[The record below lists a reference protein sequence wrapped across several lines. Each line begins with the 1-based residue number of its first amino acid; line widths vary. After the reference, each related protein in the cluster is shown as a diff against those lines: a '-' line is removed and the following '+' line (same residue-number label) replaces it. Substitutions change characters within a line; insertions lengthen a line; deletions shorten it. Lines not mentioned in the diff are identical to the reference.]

1 MYTASGVPFLSG
13 ITCMFKNNTTKTST
27 LIIML
32 DDIHVYILRIVH
44 NIRMKVI
51 VQYDLLYYVI
61 VECARLVYRKGC
73 KRPFL

>member
-1 MYTASGVPFLSG
+1 
-13 ITCMFKNNTTKTST
+13 
-27 LIIML
+27 ML

-51 VQYDLLYYVI
+51 AQYDLLYYVI